1 MTLTLLDRKGRLGMN
16 CKTKSNLLRFIM
28 LLLVSPLVDAQQIDL
43 SNQTWSSEVIRA
55 EGQAIIPLFDGWYPN
70 EDGTKTICFGYF
82 NMNTEQSFDI
92 PVGNENFLETDF
104 PGLDLSM
111 ANIPTHFDPLPPAYR
126 HVFCSFSVTVPEGF
140 NSSHRVTWHISSNR
154 FELST
159 PGKVI
164 PPYVLDEPAS
174 GGRGDLAPL
183 VKLTRSSEGIRG
195 RTGVHSTPINAS
207 VGDSVPLQ
215 AWIEHPEEEVWI
227 GWAHHSGAGNVEFDK
242 KEYEIL
248 TNNGQ
253 AVVQAKFDQP
263 GQYIVRMQTID
274 DIAAFEFYCCH
285 TNAYFHIN
293 VSN

>member
-1 MTLTLLDRKGRLGMN
+1 MVCAFKSRWRVLLSRGAFGAELW
-16 CKTKSNLLRFIM
+16 
-28 LLLVSPLVDAQQIDL
+28 AQ
-43 SNQTWSSEVIRA
+43 
-55 EGQAIIPLFDGWYPN
+55 
-70 EDGTKTICFGYF
+70 
-82 NMNTEQSFDI
+82 
-92 PVGNENFLETDF
+92 
-104 PGLDLSM
+104 
-111 ANIPTHFDPLPPAYR
+111 
-126 HVFCSFSVTVPEGF
+126 SVTAL
-140 NSSHRVTWHISSNR
+140 R
-154 FELST
+154 
-159 PGKVI
+159 
-164 PPYVLDEPAS
+164 
-174 GGRGDLAPL
+174 
-183 VKLTRSSEGIRG
+183 
-195 RTGVHSTPINAS
+195 VHSTPINAS

>member
-1 MTLTLLDRKGRLGMN
+1 MKI
-16 CKTKSNLLRFIM
+16 KSKSNLLTLLM
-28 LLLVSPLVDAQQIDL
+28 LISASSLINAQQIDL
-43 SNQTWSSEVIRA
+43 SNQTWSSEVIRQ

-92 PVGNENFLETDF
+92 PVGSENYLETDY
-104 PGLDLSM
+104 PNLDLSN

-126 HVFCSFSVTVPEGF
+126 HIFCAFSVNVPEGF
-140 NSSHRVTWHISSNR
+140 NTNHRITWHIASNR

-164 PPYVLDEPAS
+164 APYVLDEPQS
-174 GGRGDLAPL
+174 DGRGDLAPL
-183 VKLTRSSEGIRG
+183 VRLAPNSEGVRG
-195 RTGVHSTPINAS
+195 RSGIHSSLIHAS

-215 AWIEHPEEEVWI
+215 AWINHPDEEVWV
-227 GWAHHSGAGNVEFDK
+227 GWAHHSGGGQVEFNN
-242 KEYEIL
+242 KEYQVL
-248 TNNGQ
+248 TSNEKTT
-253 AVVQAKFDQP
+253 VQAKFDQP
-263 GQYIVRMQTID
+263 GEYIVRMQTID